1 MSLLAELNTIITNLG
16 LSVETGVFS
25 GVPPDEYIVLT
36 PLIDNFPL
44 FADNAPQCE
53 TQEVRVSIFSKGNY
67 RQRSRQLTAAILAAD
82 ITVTERRYVG
92 YEADTKYHNYCV
104 DTAKE
109 YELQED

>member
-16 LSVETGVFS
+16 LPVETGVFS
-25 GVPPDEYIVLT
+25 GVPPDEYVVLT
-36 PLIDNFPL
+36 PLTDGFSL

-67 RQRSRQLTAAILAAD
+67 RQRAKQITAAMMAAD

-92 YEADTKYHNYCV
+92 YETDTKYHNYCV
-104 DTAKE
+104 DTARE
-109 YELQED
+109 YELRED